1 MRKFILNIII
11 FFTLV
16 IIVDVCFGVVT
27 KQMIANSKGGVTK
40 QMNDIC
46 LKDNYDLLIMGSSRA
61 HHHYVPG
68 IIEDSLAIPTY
79 NAGYDGNGI
88 ILHYGIY
95 KMITE
100 RYTPKVVIYDVF
112 KPFDVYEYQED
123 CNNTRYVQLLKKYYD
138 QTEVREIVHSVNNR
152 YSIYMLSNL
161 YRYNGSI
168 ISIISDYILKRP
180 MDKKGYAPLYG
191 EYKGCKKNDE
201 KQQKETIDSLKL
213 KYFEK
218 LILATKE
225 DRVKLI
231 VTVSPNYNYLDI
243 EEYQPIIDLCKR
255 HDITFVDYSNVEN
268 IVNDN
273 SLWKESVHLNNNGAN
288 KFTAENVVPYLKE
301 ILSK

>member
-100 RYTPKVVIYDVF
+100 RYTPKVVIYDVVAG
-112 KPFDVYEYQED
+112 FDLVKD
-123 CNNTRYVQLLKKYYD
+123 DKTRYVGNLRYYSDDENIADLIASVDGTEKYKNWSRTYKYNSRFVDIVAQCMSNAQGTATEYD
-138 QTEVREIVHSVNNR
+138 
-152 YSIYMLSNL
+152 
-161 YRYNGSI
+161 
-168 ISIISDYILKRP
+168 
-180 MDKKGYAPLYG
+180 YAPLYG
-191 EYKGCKKNDE
+191 EM
-201 KQQKETIDSLKL
+201 
-213 KYFEK
+213 KY
-218 LILATKE
+218 
-225 DRVKLI
+225 DV
-231 VTVSPNYNYLDI
+231 
-243 EEYQPIIDLCKR
+243 
-255 HDITFVDYSNVEN
+255 
-268 IVNDN
+268 
-273 SLWKESVHLNNNGAN
+273 AN
-288 KFTAENVVPYLKE
+288 Q
-301 ILSK
+301 

>member
-16 IIVDVCFGVVT
+16 IIVDLCFGAIT
-27 KQMIANSKGGVTK
+27 KLMIANSKGGVTR
-40 QMNDIC
+40 QMNDLC
-46 LKDNYDLLIMGSSRA
+46 FKGEYDLLVMGSSRA

-112 KPFDVYEYQED
+112 KPFDIYEYQKD
-123 CNNTRYVQLLKKYYD
+123 CNNTRYIQLLKKYYD
-138 QTEVREIVHSVNNR
+138 QKEVKEIAHSVNNR
-152 YSIYMLSNL
+152 YSLYMQSNL

-191 EYKGCKKNDE
+191 EYKGCKKNDKE
-201 KQQKETIDSLKL
+201 QQKETIDSLKL

-225 DRVKLI
+225 DGVKMI
-231 VTVSPNYNYLDI
+231 VTVSPIYNHLDI
-243 EEYQPIIDLCKR
+243 EEYQPIIDLCKK
-255 HDITFVDYSNVEN
+255 HNIPFIDYSNAEN

-273 SLWKESVHLNNNGAN
+273 SLWKESVHMNDNGAI
-288 KFTAENVVPYLKE
+288 KFTTENVIPDLKE
-301 ILSK
+301 IISK